1 MSFPLVR
8 MRRLRKTPAMR
19 RLVAETVL
27 TPADLIYPM
36 FVCPGE
42 EVCQD
47 IGSMPGV
54 NRYSIDALVEECK
67 EVHALGIPG
76 VILFGI
82 PEKKDALGTEGY
94 SPDGI
99 IAKAVRAV
107 KKAVPELI
115 VICDVCLCEYTSHG
129 HCGVLEKGQVH
140 NDATLEL
147 LAKAAVTYAK
157 AGCDIV
163 APSDMMDGRVI
174 EIREA
179 LDEAGLDGT
188 PILSYAAKY
197 ASAFYGPFRDA
208 ADSTP
213 QEGDR
218 KAYQMD
224 PPNFREALREVAMD
238 VEEGADM
245 IMVKPAL
252 PYLDVLAAVR
262 DEFDLPLCA
271 YQVSGEFAM
280 IKAAAANGWIDGDK
294 VMMES
299 LISIKRAGADFILTY
314 FAKEAAAILNGGTA

>member
-8 MRRLRKTPAMR
+8 MRRLRKTEALR

-36 FVCPGE
+36 FVCPGDD
-42 EVCQD
+42 VCQG

-54 NRYSIDALVEECK
+54 NRYSIYALVEECRK
-67 EVHALGIPG
+67 VADLGVPG

-94 SPDGI
+94 SPKGI
-99 IAKAVRAV
+99 IPRAVRAI
-107 KKAVPELI
+107 KKALPNLI
-115 VICDVCLCEYTSHG
+115 VMCDVCLCEYTSHG
-129 HCGVLEKGQVH
+129 HCGILEKGHVH

-147 LAKAAVTYAK
+147 LARASVVYAQ
-157 AGCDIV
+157 AGADVV
-163 APSDMMDGRVI
+163 APSDMMDGRVLA
-174 EIREA
+174 IREG
-179 LDEAGLDGT
+179 LEEAGLDDV
-188 PILSYAAKY
+188 ILLSYAAKY
-197 ASAFYGPFRDA
+197 ASAFYGPFREA

-218 KAYQMD
+218 RGYQMD
-224 PPNFREALREVAMD
+224 PPNFREAMREVAMD

-245 IMVKPAL
+245 LMVKPAL
-252 PYLDVLAAVR
+252 PYLDILSAVR
-262 DEFDLPLCA
+262 QEFDLPLSA

-280 IKAAAANGWIDGDK
+280 IKAAGQQGWIDEQR

-299 LISIKRAGADFILTY
+299 LISIKRAGADFIFTY
-314 FAKEAAAILNGGTA
+314 FAKEAAALVGGR

>member
-1 MSFPLVR
+1 MTFPLVR
-8 MRRLRKTPAMR
+8 MRRLRKTEALR

-27 TPADLIYPM
+27 DPGDFIYPM
-36 FVCPGE
+36 FVCPGQD
-42 EVCQD
+42 VCQP

-54 NRYSIDALVEECK
+54 NRYSIDALVEECRK
-67 EVHALGIPG
+67 VADLGVPG

-94 SPDGI
+94 SPNGI
-99 IAKAVRAV
+99 IARAVRAV
-107 KKAVPELI
+107 KKALPGLI

-129 HCGVLEKGQVH
+129 HCGVLDKGRVH

-174 EIREA
+174 EIREG
-179 LDEAGLDGT
+179 LDEAGLEET

-197 ASAFYGPFRDA
+197 ASAFYGPFREA
-208 ADSTP
+208 ADSAP

-218 KAYQMD
+218 KGYQMD
-224 PPNFREALREVAMD
+224 PPNFREAMREVALD

-245 IMVKPAL
+245 LMVKPAL

-262 DEFDLPLCA
+262 AEYDHPLAA

-280 IKAAAANGWIDGDK
+280 IKAAGQMGWVDEER
-294 VMMES
+294 VVLES
-299 LISIKRAGADFILTY
+299 LTAIKRAGADFILTY
-314 FAKEAAAILNGGTA
+314 FALDAARLLGGRA